1 MPANEEMDVELDED
15 CFNIES
21 SEATAKLEELARED
35 AIGSTLY
42 DKKWVIKTVLSLGSK
57 DRDIEELASLV
68 EMTVERDVCDFL
80 VESGCFE
87 IIIGAVSSSE
97 DTSALSNCVAILANV
112 ASRSSG
118 STTSATS
125 QALPVV
131 VGLLFRSSDPG
142 SLCCAF
148 SFLRSFVELRD
159 DIQCFCWS
167 CVILGL

>member
-1 MPANEEMDVELDED
+1 MDVELDED
-15 CFNIES
+15 CFNTES

-42 DKKWVIKTVLSLGSK
+42 DKKWVIKTVLSLGSR
-57 DRDIEELASLV
+57 DRNIEELASLV

-80 VESGCFE
+80 VESGCIE
-87 IIIGAVSSSE
+87 IIMGTVSSSE

-112 ASRSSG
+112 ASRSG

-167 CVILGL
+167 HVILGL

>member
-1 MPANEEMDVELDED
+1 MDVELDED

-80 VESGCFE
+80 VESGCIE
-87 IIIGAVSSSE
+87 IIIGTVSSSE

-112 ASRSSG
+112 ASRSG
-118 STTSATS
+118 STSATS

-167 CVILGL
+167 YVILGL

>member
-1 MPANEEMDVELDED
+1 MDVELDED

-80 VESGCFE
+80 VESGCIE
-87 IIIGAVSSSE
+87 IIIGTVSSSE

-167 CVILGL
+167 YVILGL